1 MAASAG
7 AVFLLLVYTSSVH
20 GYPRQRFR
28 VYLDS
33 DASAVADCA
42 FEGNSLCSWTQGQDD
57 TMDWS
62 VLQGW
67 DATGDTYWTTLP
79 STDHTLATSDGW
91 YVAVESPA
99 TVTTGRPLA
108 RLQSPVIPHGEK
120 AEQCLTFHYHMT
132 EDYPADLGFDAKNLL
147 NVYLLSEGE
156 LKGPIWTM
164 GELLYG
170 YWNQAELS
178 FTTYKDF
185 QIVLEAVVESQNSG
199 DIALDDI
206 KLRNRPC
213 AGCNHI
219 LTDRTGTFTSPRYP
233 DPYPQN
239 TDCTWTIKAPDDK
252 RIRLAFDLI
261 DIVEDENCEIDYVAV
276 SGSENGDGIRHCGS
290 IAPEVYTSRASEIKL
305 QVKFRTTWESG
316 YTGFSARYAIVPDFR
331 KGSVNIGT
339 SVEPVRMVSV
349 SFPGPFFSAVPKLKA
364 KVNKEEGQVGR
375 FSVFVDEVT
384 PGKFVAAV
392 RRTDQEEGWRTNP
405 TLTWVAETDRVSDVC
420 TETEFRC
427 ADLTCIPGEWRC
439 DGEPDCPDSSDESP
453 EECRCPFGYGRFEDS
468 CFKVSRLPADFA
480 GAEEECLNDGARLA
494 AIKDQATH
502 EYILS
507 QVAPVANLYVLWI
520 GLEDR
525 ENEGSFVFSD
535 GTTLSDDSWQN
546 FYYPGA
552 SAQEDED
559 CVEMYFGSER
569 DAAYWNDQY
578 CTLPRRFICQI
589 AASPSPD
596 VEMTMPPVPEVPDE
610 EEDDFPAAASI
621 QDPLSPEVAGLLSE
635 ILPGG
640 MFSGRSEDV
649 QQTTMAPMNNGE
661 KAATE
666 RPTQAEP
673 AVAEEEMPG
682 EDTTPLPDRA
692 PVAAAPVEKTGTDLQ
707 EVPQMPD
714 QTEDEVVGETEDD
727 IEVEVTQTPPVV
739 EEAIDEV
746 FKTTEELERDLEAED
761 DELLKATE
769 APSVDEDDGEVEED
783 KKEEEKDREG
793 EEDGTETTDVVD
805 IINEVL
811 GGEDEDA
818 STEMPEVEEETDESA
833 KEPDTPESETEET
846 QKEEK
851 EEEMDTTDEMETE
864 EEDETTE
871 EAEMEKEDETTEEEI
886 AGETAEETEGT
897 DGEDTKEETGDQK
910 ASEEADVE
918 PDMGEVEEEEEAEDE
933 STDAEGEQEEDE
945 PVQEEERPEGS
956 EESEEETNV
965 IAEVIQPPEMEEES
979 AEVQPIARMDTE
991 VDSDGSETQ
1000 TGEEE
1005 FGTEMSPLQDTKEQ
1019 TQDAKEDTVEPTGAS
1034 EVEDVVE
1041 AATEAAD
1048 MEEETKEVTD
1058 AETGETAVE
1067 VEEEATGE
1075 VEMETEET
1083 TGEVEMEKEETTVE
1097 GEMDKEETTEEVQME
1112 KEEETTEEA
1121 EMEIEKEVETEE
1133 VEIEEETIEEI
1144 EKEEE
1149 AKEEVDMD
1157 KEETTLEEEMDKEET
1172 TEEVEM
1178 EKEEETTE
1186 ESEIE
1191 KEEETTEEVE
1201 MEEEEEETTEEAEME
1216 KEEETT
1222 EVEMEKEEGV
1232 TEEVEKEDET
1242 TEEEIAGETAEET
1255 EETDDQKASEEADEE
1270 PDMGEVEEE
1279 EEAEDESTDAEGEQE
1294 EDEPVQE
1301 EERPE
1306 GSEESE
1312 EETNVIAE
1320 LIQPPEMEEESAEV
1334 QPIARMDTE
1343 VDSDEKAE
1351 EAEMEETTGEVEI
1364 EAEEEAT
1371 EEVEIEK
1378 DEETT
1383 EEVDME
1389 KQEETT
1395 DEETTAEID
1404 AEKEEETTEAD
1415 MDKEET
1421 TETDTEE
1428 EETTEQVKTAEDN
1441 EEETTEVDMEKEEAA
1456 TEEPDMEVEDVE
1468 TIEVDTEKEEEPIA
1482 QVDPDD
1488 DTTEVADMEE
1498 EATTEL
1504 APVDDP
1510 QTDDILAEVTEQP
1523 GEEGPE
1529 EDSVPEEEEETTEI
1543 VPVVDVSV
1551 DVAESETEQE
1561 TEEPTMLPG
1570 EPGETAAELEPQEI
1584 VSEVETEEGETDEQ
1598 TRQEASEEETNVI
1611 GVAELRR
1618 LSTEVDPTEDADA
1631 EKGEPIVVFESK
1643 PVEPASVEEIVPES
1657 EEQEDLGCAPF
1668 VAEEFST
1675 CYARYQHQAYKIRRS
1690 GKLSHRAFCLA
1701 HYELYGC
1708 YTTALAECIEHAYTR
1723 FRTVL
1728 EAEGKLILSR
1738 CVPAGNGALP

>member
-596 VEMTMPPVPEVPDE
+596 VEETTPPVPEVLDE

-621 QDPLSPEVAGLLSE
+621 QDPLSPEIAGLLSE

-649 QQTTMAPMNNGE
+649 QQTTVAPMNNGE

-727 IEVEVTQTPPVV
+727 IEVEVTQMPPVV
-739 EEAIDEV
+739 EATDEV
-746 FKTTEELERDLEAED
+746 FETTEELEKDSEAED
-761 DELLKATE
+761 DELLRATE
-769 APSVDEDDGEVEED
+769 VPSLEEDDGEVEEED
-783 KKEEEKDREG
+783 KWEEEEDMAV
-793 EEDGTETTDVVD
+793 EEDGTETTDVVDIINEVLGGEDEEGKEEEEDMKGVEDGTEMTDVVD

-897 DGEDTKEETGDQK
+897 DGEDTKEETDDQK
-910 ASEEADVE
+910 ASEEAEEE

-991 VDSDGSETQ
+991 VDSD
-1000 TGEEE
+1000 
-1005 FGTEMSPLQDTKEQ
+1005 
-1019 TQDAKEDTVEPTGAS
+1019 
-1034 EVEDVVE
+1034 
-1041 AATEAAD
+1041 
-1048 MEEETKEVTD
+1048 
-1058 AETGETAVE
+1058 
-1067 VEEEATGE
+1067 
-1075 VEMETEET
+1075 
-1083 TGEVEMEKEETTVE
+1083 
-1097 GEMDKEETTEEVQME
+1097 
-1112 KEEETTEEA
+1112 
-1121 EMEIEKEVETEE
+1121 
-1133 VEIEEETIEEI
+1133 
-1144 EKEEE
+1144 
-1149 AKEEVDMD
+1149 
-1157 KEETTLEEEMDKEET
+1157 
-1172 TEEVEM
+1172 
-1178 EKEEETTE
+1178 
-1186 ESEIE
+1186 
-1191 KEEETTEEVE
+1191 
-1201 MEEEEEETTEEAEME
+1201 
-1216 KEEETT
+1216 
-1222 EVEMEKEEGV
+1222 
-1232 TEEVEKEDET
+1232 
-1242 TEEEIAGETAEET
+1242 
-1255 EETDDQKASEEADEE
+1255 
-1270 PDMGEVEEE
+1270 
-1279 EEAEDESTDAEGEQE
+1279 
-1294 EDEPVQE
+1294 
-1301 EERPE
+1301 
-1306 GSEESE
+1306 
-1312 EETNVIAE
+1312 
-1320 LIQPPEMEEESAEV
+1320 
-1334 QPIARMDTE
+1334 
-1343 VDSDEKAE
+1343 EKAE
-1351 EAEMEETTGEVEI
+1351 EAEMEETTDEVEI

-1395 DEETTAEID
+1395 DEETTAETD

-1441 EEETTEVDMEKEEAA
+1441 DEETTEVDMEKEEAA

-1482 QVDPDD
+1482 QVDPED

-1523 GEEGPE
+1523 GEEGLPEIE

-1570 EPGETAAELEPQEI
+1570 EPRETAAELEPQEI
-1584 VSEVETEEGETDEQ
+1584 VSEVETEEGEPDEQ
-1598 TRQEASEEETNVI
+1598 TRQEASEDETNVI

-1738 CVPAGNGALP
+1738 CVPAGNGAIP

>member
-1 MAASAG
+1 MH
-7 AVFLLLVYTSSVH
+7 FIYI
-20 GYPRQRFR
+20 
-28 VYLDS
+28 
-33 DASAVADCA
+33 VA
-42 FEGNSLCSWTQGQDD
+42 
-57 TMDWS
+57 
-62 VLQGW
+62 
-67 DATGDTYWTTLP
+67 
-79 STDHTLATSDGW
+79 
-91 YVAVESPA
+91 
-99 TVTTGRPLA
+99 
-108 RLQSPVIPHGEK
+108 
-120 AEQCLTFHYHMT
+120 
-132 EDYPADLGFDAKNLL
+132 
-147 NVYLLSEGE
+147 
-156 LKGPIWTM
+156 
-164 GELLYG
+164 
-170 YWNQAELS
+170 
-178 FTTYKDF
+178 
-185 QIVLEAVVESQNSG
+185 
-199 DIALDDI
+199 
-206 KLRNRPC
+206 
-213 AGCNHI
+213 
-219 LTDRTGTFTSPRYP
+219 
-233 DPYPQN
+233 
-239 TDCTWTIKAPDDK
+239 
-252 RIRLAFDLI
+252 
-261 DIVEDENCEIDYVAV
+261 
-276 SGSENGDGIRHCGS
+276 
-290 IAPEVYTSRASEIKL
+290 
-305 QVKFRTTWESG
+305 
-316 YTGFSARYAIVPDFR
+316 DFR

-364 KVNKEEGQVGR
+364 KVNKEKGQVGRFSVFVDEVTPGKFVAAVRRTDQEEGWRTNPTLTWVAETDRDFRKGSVNIGTSVEPVRMVSVSFPGPFFSAVPKLKAKVNKEKGQVGR

-439 DGEPDCPDSSDESP
+439 DGEPDCPDSTDESP

-661 KAATE
+661 KA
-666 RPTQAEP
+666 
-673 AVAEEEMPG
+673 
-682 EDTTPLPDRA
+682 
-692 PVAAAPVEKTGTDLQ
+692 
-707 EVPQMPD
+707 
-714 QTEDEVVGETEDD
+714 
-727 IEVEVTQTPPVV
+727 
-739 EEAIDEV
+739 
-746 FKTTEELERDLEAED
+746 
-761 DELLKATE
+761 
-769 APSVDEDDGEVEED
+769 
-783 KKEEEKDREG
+783 
-793 EEDGTETTDVVD
+793 
-805 IINEVL
+805 
-811 GGEDEDA
+811 
-818 STEMPEVEEETDESA
+818 
-833 KEPDTPESETEET
+833 
-846 QKEEK
+846 
-851 EEEMDTTDEMETE
+851 
-864 EEDETTE
+864 
-871 EAEMEKEDETTEEEI
+871 
-886 AGETAEETEGT
+886 
-897 DGEDTKEETGDQK
+897 
-910 ASEEADVE
+910 
-918 PDMGEVEEEEEAEDE
+918 
-933 STDAEGEQEEDE
+933 
-945 PVQEEERPEGS
+945 
-956 EESEEETNV
+956 
-965 IAEVIQPPEMEEES
+965 
-979 AEVQPIARMDTE
+979 
-991 VDSDGSETQ
+991 
-1000 TGEEE
+1000 
-1005 FGTEMSPLQDTKEQ
+1005 
-1019 TQDAKEDTVEPTGAS
+1019 
-1034 EVEDVVE
+1034 
-1041 AATEAAD
+1041 
-1048 MEEETKEVTD
+1048 
-1058 AETGETAVE
+1058 
-1067 VEEEATGE
+1067 
-1075 VEMETEET
+1075 
-1083 TGEVEMEKEETTVE
+1083 
-1097 GEMDKEETTEEVQME
+1097 
-1112 KEEETTEEA
+1112 
-1121 EMEIEKEVETEE
+1121 
-1133 VEIEEETIEEI
+1133 
-1144 EKEEE
+1144 
-1149 AKEEVDMD
+1149 
-1157 KEETTLEEEMDKEET
+1157 
-1172 TEEVEM
+1172 
-1178 EKEEETTE
+1178 
-1186 ESEIE
+1186 
-1191 KEEETTEEVE
+1191 
-1201 MEEEEEETTEEAEME
+1201 
-1216 KEEETT
+1216 
-1222 EVEMEKEEGV
+1222 
-1232 TEEVEKEDET
+1232 
-1242 TEEEIAGETAEET
+1242 
-1255 EETDDQKASEEADEE
+1255 
-1270 PDMGEVEEE
+1270 
-1279 EEAEDESTDAEGEQE
+1279 
-1294 EDEPVQE
+1294 
-1301 EERPE
+1301 
-1306 GSEESE
+1306 
-1312 EETNVIAE
+1312 
-1320 LIQPPEMEEESAEV
+1320 
-1334 QPIARMDTE
+1334 
-1343 VDSDEKAE
+1343 E
-1351 EAEMEETTGEVEI
+1351 EAEMEETTDEVEI

-1395 DEETTAEID
+1395 DEETTAETD

-1441 EEETTEVDMEKEEAA
+1441 DEETTEVDMEKEEAA

-1482 QVDPDD
+1482 QVDPED

-1523 GEEGPE
+1523 GEEGLPEIE

-1570 EPGETAAELEPQEI
+1570 EPRETAAELEPQEI
-1584 VSEVETEEGETDEQ
+1584 VSEVETEEGEPDEQ
-1598 TRQEASEEETNVI
+1598 TRQEASEDETNVI

-1728 EAEGKLILSR
+1728 EAEGIKNSSAALNPRAKWLRAKL
-1738 CVPAGNGALP
+1738 